1 MQLRKLNMRMPLL
14 LLALSCPLPLHALE
28 SDRQQ
33 QLLVNA
39 NSTEGTLGDGKAVL
53 QGNVEIHQGSL
64 LIKADIAE
72 VENADGRVRQV
83 LLTGKPVLLQ
93 QEIEKEGLVTATA
106 NTISYEVVTGMVTLT
121 GNADV
126 NHPQYHISGEIL
138 TYDMNLQ
145 RFQGNGGDSNGRI
158 RIELAPEV
166 VPAISAKPDPSPKNA
181 PPDEKAPAESPESAT
196 VAKETED
203 AAG

>member
-1 MQLRKLNMRMPLL
+1 MQLRELNIRLLLL
-14 LLALSCPLPLHALE
+14 LLALAFPSLLQALQ

-39 NSTEGTLGDGKAVL
+39 DSTEGTLGDGKAIL
-53 QGNVEIHQGSL
+53 RGNVEIRQGSL
-64 LIKADIAE
+64 LVKADVAE
-72 VENADGRVRQV
+72 VENADGRVRLV

-106 NTISYEVVTGMVTLT
+106 NTISYQVVTGMVTLT
-121 GNADV
+121 GNAEV
-126 NHPQYHISGEIL
+126 NHPQYHISGEVL

-145 RFQGNGGDSNGRI
+145 RFQGSGGDNNGRI

-166 VPAISAKPDPSPKNA
+166 IPQIKAKPDQ
-181 PPDEKAPAESPESAT
+181 APAPDSPDQKASQPAPERT
-196 VAKETED
+196 GETPGPDD
-203 AAG
+203 ASG